1 MAEILETPNVG
12 KGNII
17 DEVIAL
23 AKKKELLLSDGA
35 IDGDKLVELLVKGKA
50 DKDEQRL
57 AGLYLALMTA
67 STENNER

>member
-12 KGNII
+12 KGNIVG
-17 DEVIAL
+17 EVIAL
-23 AKKKELLLSDGA
+23 AKKKDLILPDGA

-57 AGLYLALMTA
+57 AGLYLALMTV
-67 STENNER
+67 SEQTD